1 MIREPD
7 FDQTLRAWMDAGADQ
22 APERFVWEALE
33 KVERTAQ
40 RGAWS
45 ASLEG
50 LLMKIKPVA
59 PLFGVAAAV
68 VLAIVAYAVFGG
80 GNVGGPSDPTPSP
93 TPRIHAIEDLPNI
106 VATFGSEPEGMIV
119 DGTTLDVAA
128 LTTPL
133 REGGAE
139 FDRSTFVDAHM
150 SNLNTTDE
158 GGFVSWAALFETVTD
173 ADAAFDLLVAEHDSA
188 EGWDMEP
195 FDELPALGDERV
207 AYQGAAYN
215 FDTAL
220 VHLWRDGNLLLAAV
234 SVGDVAVTDAD
245 VQRLEALALWMDERA
260 E

>member
-1 MIREPD
+1 MNRKPD

-22 APERFVWEALE
+22 APERFVWEAIE

-59 PLFGVAAAV
+59 PLFGVAAVV

-80 GNVGGPSDPTPSP
+80 GNVGGPSGPTPSP
-93 TPRIHAIEDLPNI
+93 TPRIHALGDLPNI
-106 VATFGSEPEGMIV
+106 VATFSSEPEGMIV

-173 ADAAFDLLVAEHDSA
+173 ADVAFDLLVAEHASA
-188 EGWDMEP
+188 EGWGMEP
-195 FDELPALGDERV
+195 SEAIPALGDERV
-207 AYQGAAYN
+207 AYQGSAYG

-245 VQRLEALALWMDERA
+245 AQRLEALALWMDERA